1 MPLYVT
7 LTNSMIMA
15 LGVAIGKILISII
28 AAFAI
33 VYFRF
38 PLRMIFFWVIFV
50 TLMLPVEVR
59 IVPTYG
65 VVAASACSIPIPA

>member
-1 MPLYVT
+1 
-7 LTNSMIMA
+7 MA
-15 LGVAIGKILISII
+15 LGVAIGKIVISII

-38 PLRMIFFWVIFV
+38 PLRMTFFWAIFV

-65 VVAASACSIPIPA
+65 VVANLGMLDSIRASSSR